1 MMGDMNTPPWQAQVM
16 AESKHAVGA
25 RRGRVP
31 MRVAVEERTG
41 LFLIRRGERL
51 RRDAHRHRPAPIS

>member
-1 MMGDMNTPPWQAQVM
+1 M
-16 AESKHAVGA
+16 AESKHAELVAAADGVRRAAGA

-31 MRVAVEERTG
+31 MRVVVEERTG

-51 RRDAHRHRPAPIS
+51 RRDALRRRPAPIS